1 MLEKPYLLG
10 FSLIWCDIESHKDSS
25 MIPTPQTGKMKKLD
39 QATFRGE
46 RWQLVTGNQALGSIL
61 KAIGVKDD
69 DYCCVYV
76 LTGVDDTVVS
86 ASGSNSLLEVWA
98 GWHQVP
104 RMGSIFVCLY
114 DRGEAYTEQGHES

>member
-1 MLEKPYLLG
+1 
-10 FSLIWCDIESHKDSS
+10 
-25 MIPTPQTGKMKKLD
+25 MIPTSQTGKMKKLD

-46 RWQLVTGNQALGSIL
+46 GWRLVTDSQALQSIL

-69 DYCCVYV
+69 DYRSIYA

-86 ASGSNSLLEVWA
+86 ASVSTSLLEVWA

-104 RMGSIFVCLY
+104 HNGSVFVCLY
-114 DRGEAYTEQGHES
+114 DRGKAYTEQGQES

>member
-1 MLEKPYLLG
+1 
-10 FSLIWCDIESHKDSS
+10 

-39 QATFRGE
+39 QNTFRGQ
-46 RWQLVTGNQALGSIL
+46 RWQLITDNRALKSIL

-69 DYCCVYV
+69 DYRCVYV

-86 ASGSNSLLEVWA
+86 APGSTSLLEVWA

-104 RMGSIFVCLY
+104 HNGSIFVCLY
-114 DRGEAYTEQGHES
+114 DRGEAYTEQGCES

>member
-1 MLEKPYLLG
+1 
-10 FSLIWCDIESHKDSS
+10 

-39 QATFRGE
+39 QNTFRGQG
-46 RWQLVTGNQALGSIL
+46 WQLVTDNGALKSIL

-69 DYCCVYV
+69 DYRCVYV

-86 ASGSNSLLEVWA
+86 APGSTSLLEVWA

-104 RMGSIFVCLY
+104 HNGSIFVCLY
-114 DRGEAYTEQGHES
+114 DRGEAYTEQGQE

>member
-1 MLEKPYLLG
+1 
-10 FSLIWCDIESHKDSS
+10 
-25 MIPTPQTGKMKKLD
+25 MKKLD

-46 RWQLVTGNQALGSIL
+46 GWRLVTDNQALQSIL

-69 DYCCVYV
+69 DYRCIYA

-86 ASGSNSLLEVWA
+86 ASGSTALLEVWA

-104 RMGSIFVCLY
+104 HNGSIFVCLY
-114 DRGEAYTEQGHES
+114 DRGKAYTEQGQES